1 MENFYLYLTILII
14 LIFVLSIGVTFYY
27 LKYKRV
33 LKKATEKA
41 LAAKEAE
48 EKRVDYINESLRI
61 ISLACI
67 QEQCEVSEAC
77 IRIRMLISRVDHI
90 TNDEFP
96 YIFEMYEKIK
106 HFKTHEAR
114 KAMSKQDRFNE
125 DKLRFKMEAEF
136 GDKIKEECEKLLNML
151 KSIS

>member
-1 MENFYLYLTILII
+1 
-14 LIFVLSIGVTFYY
+14 
-27 LKYKRV
+27 
-33 LKKATEKA
+33 
-41 LAAKEAE
+41 
-48 EKRVDYINESLRI
+48 
-61 ISLACI
+61 
-67 QEQCEVSEAC
+67 
-77 IRIRMLISRVDHI
+77 MLISRVDHI
-90 TNDEFP
+90 TNDGFP

>member
-1 MENFYLYLTILII
+1 LENFYLYLTILII

-33 LKKATEKA
+33 LKEATEKA

-90 TNDEFP
+90 TN
-96 YIFEMYEKIK
+96 
-106 HFKTHEAR
+106 
-114 KAMSKQDRFNE
+114 
-125 DKLRFKMEAEF
+125 
-136 GDKIKEECEKLLNML
+136 
-151 KSIS
+151 